1 MTKIFTIVDYPN
13 NGNNYG
19 KYSGINAK
27 IAASKAFSALARI
40 LDIVNTDIKNHLV
53 FTIEDIN
60 TNKKYKF
67 IGTRIELIEPTTVRY
82 NNGTKVIFRYKNI
95 ISKYNDFVK

>member
-1 MTKIFTIVDYPN
+1 MKKNFTIVDYPN

-27 IAASKAFSALARI
+27 KAASKAFSALARI
-40 LDIVNTDIKNHLV
+40 LDLKNTDIKNHLI

-67 IGTRIELIEPTTVRY
+67 VGTRVELIEPTIVMY
-82 NNGTKVIFRYKNI
+82 NNGAKVIFRYKNI